1 MQYCYFHFSVLKS
14 QCDWE
19 KDTRNLRERAG
30 QEGERQWNSITPI
43 PPQRIDAQKPTKARK
58 KKGKWIEQR
67 VNSGGKK
74 KKVHRRR
81 CIDLIWTMGNEKGR
95 IEKNINNWELGIGK
109 TRDKPQHQ
117 YKAKWEDTS
126 AGSSQREMPKSP
138 KSPKAQRPKVQCLKA
153 LSNEQWAKQNKTKQ
167 NKLRYPGGKGQK
179 KNFYPGKRKKKTI

>member
-1 MQYCYFHFSVLKS
+1 MQYCYFHLSVLKS

-58 KKGKWIEQR
+58 KKGKWIEER

-81 CIDLIWTMGNEKGR
+81 CIDLIWPMGNEKGR

-117 YKAKWEDTS
+117 YKPNGKIQAQEARSGKCS
-126 AGSSQREMPKSP
+126 KSP
-138 KSPKAQRPKVQCLKA
+138 KSPKAQRPKVQSLKA

-179 KNFYPGKRKKKTI
+179 KNFYPEKRKKKTI